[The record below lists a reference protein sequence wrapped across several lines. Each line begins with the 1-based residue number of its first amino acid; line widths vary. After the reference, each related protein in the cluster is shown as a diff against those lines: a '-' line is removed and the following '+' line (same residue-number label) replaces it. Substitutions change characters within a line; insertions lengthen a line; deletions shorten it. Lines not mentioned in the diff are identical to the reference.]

1 MKEFLKALAELK
13 AQGESFEDFLWGLK
27 EILGEERERARKAPL
42 VETMKFH
49 DGEIEI
55 REEDNGLIGIVTT
68 RKAWEEWFPKVK
80 SSNLLIRQ
88 LDIELLSDS
97 SAGTDKDEFRLFI
110 WTSLCLERFELFLRD
125 SFGEPEDTLKEPGS

>member
-27 EILGEERERARKAPL
+27 EILGEERERARRAPL

-49 DGEIEI
+49 DGEVEI
-55 REEDNGLIGIVTT
+55 REEGGNRLVGIVST
-68 RKAWEEWFPKVK
+68 KMDWERWMPRLKFHNNLI
-80 SSNLLIRQ
+80 SN
-88 LDIELLSDS
+88 LDIELVSGKS
-97 SAGTDKDEFRLFI
+97 DEFRLFI

-125 SFGEPEDTLKEPGS
+125 SFGEPEDALKEPGS